1 MVKKSLTKRPL
12 IKKTKKKIYRKAGV
26 NTPSPIRR
34 LKRTLKAIRIQ
45 RSQREH
51 TTRKP
56 AYIERE
62 SEKFKSLINEGAA
75 KYKKKI
81 PTLHT
86 RGLILKAIKLS
97 AKPLQGIDLRGAD
110 LTEAQLNKIKLN
122 DAKLNGVNFTKAELN
137 QAILINADL
146 TNANFDRTL
155 LESVD
160 FTGANLTRAKFKNT
174 RLNKAIF
181 KNANLTNANFDGTD
195 LTNTDFTDAD
205 LTRAK
210 FENDMFRLTNFT
222 GAELKEAILINAD
235 LTNVNF
241 DNAGLERTNFTNA
254 TLKRA
259 KFENAK
265 LILTNFTGANLTEA
279 NLTEASLTNV
289 KFDNANLNSTDF
301 TGANLTRA
309 KFSKNILISTN
320 FTGANLTEA
329 IFLNTT
335 TSSAKL
341 PIFRNTNLT
350 RATLDKLEYIS
361 KLTNNGN
368 ILTELT
374 IKGGNNGTQYIA
386 IEKNL
391 RLENIELQNSTLINI
406 DLITSNLKG
415 VNFSGSTMT
424 STAFSNCNISD
435 CNFSDC
441 NFKDI
446 TSNLITFNRCV
457 IDNCNFSNAKL
468 IGVEFLACT
477 FTNPIWTNTDLT
489 NAFFTNSPLKGLNFE
504 EATLVNANFRSQDLR
519 GTNFRNANL
528 RQAHFDPI
536 EVRGL
541 LRPVT
546 FDINTN
552 FEGANL
558 TSANFQEAIGLER
571 HNFNGV
577 IMNGAFFTAC
587 DLTGSTFIE
596 ADVRHVQFYYGN
608 LTDCDFTNALV
619 DNALYDGSTEGV
631 VSTIGLVRAVGQEQI
646 PQEIHKAWSHVLK
659 NATFIFLSNRVSTRT
674 IKPTTAITMG
684 LYINQTLQDLITNS
698 SDIEQMKK
706 VELTD
711 QLNRCR
717 ASYES
722 WDYMG
727 ILPGTNPPITYGDL
741 AFATLEFVKS
751 ERDEFK
757 NIYLIGVL
765 EENTTAHGV
774 GGMSCAKGMAERIVV
789 KLIVPAQG
797 MTTVAPERRFYY
809 NQLINLVEPL
819 YRLPEDE
826 AAETANAAYADVD
839 VEIGAALRDEWH
851 DLHKVGTGGAFPENT
866 NLPTILANYRVFL
879 LEKFR
884 DVVMSPAKRL
894 ELNGNIERAIE
905 EMKAAIE
912 FDDTYFEGGSRRQ
925 KQRKRPLYTRIFS
938 MTTREF
944 RRLF

>member
-1 MVKKSLTKRPL
+1 MIKKSLTKKQRKQKKQRNQTNQTNQTNKIYL
-12 IKKTKKKIYRKAGV
+12 GKKTKKKIYRRAGV
-26 NTPSPIRR
+26 DTPSPIRR
-34 LKRTLKAIRIQ
+34 LKRTINTIKIQ
-45 RSQREH
+45 RSQRAH

-56 AYIERE
+56 AYIARE
-62 SEKFKSLINEGAA
+62 SASFKSLISEGAA
-75 KYKKKI
+75 KYKNKI
-81 PTLHT
+81 QALHYQ
-86 RGLILKAIKLS
+86 GLSLQGIVLS
-97 AKPLQGIDLRGAD
+97 AKPLDGIDLRGAN
-110 LTEAQLNKIKLN
+110 LTLAKLTGTKLN
-122 DAKLNGVNFTKAELN
+122 GAKLNGVNFTNAKLNKAVLK
-137 QAILINADL
+137 NANL
-146 TNANFDRTL
+146 TNATLNRTDL
-155 LESVD
+155 TSTN
-160 FTGANLTRAKFKNT
+160 FTGANLTRAKFA
-174 RLNKAIF
+174 R
-181 KNANLTNANFDGTD
+181 NL
-195 LTNTDFTDAD
+195 
-205 LTRAK
+205 
-210 FENDMFRLTNFT
+210 
-222 GAELKEAILINAD
+222 
-235 LTNVNF
+235 
-241 DNAGLERTNFTNA
+241 
-254 TLKRA
+254 
-259 KFENAK
+259 
-265 LILTNFTGANLTEA
+265 
-279 NLTEASLTNV
+279 
-289 KFDNANLNSTDF
+289 
-301 TGANLTRA
+301 
-309 KFSKNILISTN
+309 LISTN
-320 FTGANLTEA
+320 FTGANLTAA

-335 TSSAKL
+335 ASRGNL

-361 KLTNNGN
+361 NLTNNGN

-374 IKGGNNGTQYIA
+374 INGSVRGEYD
-386 IEKNL
+386 L
-391 RLENIELQNSTLINI
+391 RLEDMELRNSTLLDIRLTVST
-406 DLITSNLKG
+406 LIG
-415 VNFSGSTMT
+415 VNFSGSSMNNIIFDRCTMNHC
-424 STAFSNCNISD
+424 SFQ
-435 CNFSDC
+435 
-441 NFKDI
+441 DI
-446 TSNLITFNRCV
+446 TSNLLKFNRCV
-457 IDNCNFSNAKL
+457 IDNCNFAYAKL
-468 IGVEFLACT
+468 VGVEFKECQ
-477 FTNPIWTNTDLT
+477 FTTPIWTNADLT
-489 NAFFTNSPLKGLNFE
+489 NALFTSSPLQGLNFE
-504 EATLVNANFRSQDLR
+504 EATLVNADFRFQNLS

-528 RQAHFDPI
+528 TQAHFNSLSVNGRTI
-536 EVRGL
+536 
-541 LRPVT
+541 PVQ

-552 FEGANL
+552 FQGARL
-558 TSANFQEAIGLER
+558 TSANFQSAIGLER

>member
-361 KLTNNGN
+361 NLTNNGN

-374 IKGGNNGTQYIA
+374 INGSVRGEYD
-386 IEKNL
+386 L
-391 RLENIELQNSTLINI
+391 RLEDMELRNSTLLDIRLTVST
-406 DLITSNLKG
+406 LIG
-415 VNFSGSTMT
+415 VNFSGSSMNNIIFDRCTMNHC
-424 STAFSNCNISD
+424 SFQ
-435 CNFSDC
+435 
-441 NFKDI
+441 DI
-446 TSNLITFNRCV
+446 TSNLLKFNRCV
-457 IDNCNFSNAKL
+457 IDNCNFAYAKL
-468 IGVEFLACT
+468 VGVEFKECQ
-477 FTNPIWTNTDLT
+477 FTTPIWTNADLT
-489 NAFFTNSPLKGLNFE
+489 NALFTSSPLQGLNFE
-504 EATLVNANFRSQDLR
+504 EATLVNADFRFQNLS

-528 RQAHFDPI
+528 TQAHFNSLSVNGRTI
-536 EVRGL
+536 
-541 LRPVT
+541 PVQ

-552 FEGANL
+552 FQGARL
-558 TSANFQEAIGLER
+558 TSANFQSAIGLER

-912 FDDTYFEGGSRRQ
+912 FDDTYFEGGSRR
-925 KQRKRPLYTRIFS
+925 RRRRRRPLYTRIFS

>member
-1 MVKKSLTKRPL
+1 MIKKSVTKNQRKQKKQKNHRNQTNRTNKIHL
-12 IKKTKKKIYRKAGV
+12 GKKTKKKIYRRAGV
-26 NTPSPIRR
+26 DTPSPIRR
-34 LKRTLKAIRIQ
+34 LKRTLNTIKIQ
-45 RSQREH
+45 RSQRKH

-56 AYIERE
+56 AYIARE
-62 SEKFKSLINEGAA
+62 SASFKSLIAEGAA
-75 KYKKKI
+75 KYKNKI
-81 PTLHT
+81 QALHYQ
-86 RGLILKAIKLS
+86 GLSLQGMVLS
-97 AKPLQGIDLRGAD
+97 AKPLDGIDLRGAN
-110 LTEAQLNKIKLN
+110 LTLAKLTGTKLN
-122 DAKLNGVNFTKAELN
+122 GAKLNGVNFT
-137 QAILINADL
+137 NA
-146 TNANFDRTL
+146 
-155 LESVD
+155 
-160 FTGANLTRAKFKNT
+160 K
-174 RLNKAIF
+174 LNKAVL
-181 KNANLTNANFDGTD
+181 KNANLTNATLNGTD
-195 LTNTDFTDAD
+195 LT
-205 LTRAK
+205 
-210 FENDMFRLTNFT
+210 
-222 GAELKEAILINAD
+222 
-235 LTNVNF
+235 
-241 DNAGLERTNFTNA
+241 
-254 TLKRA
+254 
-259 KFENAK
+259 
-265 LILTNFTGANLTEA
+265 
-279 NLTEASLTNV
+279 
-289 KFDNANLNSTDF
+289 STDF

-309 KFSKNILISTN
+309 KFTKTKLGFTN

-329 IFLNTT
+329 IFLRTVQVYEQ
-335 TSSAKL
+335 

-350 RATLDKLEYIS
+350 RATLDKIS
-361 KLTNNGN
+361 YLSNNYGN
-368 ILTELT
+368 NLTELT
-374 IKGGNNGTQYIA
+374 IKGEKITRKDGTQYITP
-386 IEKNL
+386 EFNL
-391 RLENIELQNSTLINI
+391 RLEDIELQNLTLI
-406 DLITSNLKG
+406 DVLLITSNFKG
-415 VNFSGSTMT
+415 VNFSGSTM
-424 STAFSNCNISD
+424 NNIIFDRCTINHCS
-435 CNFSDC
+435 FQ
-441 NFKDI
+441 DI
-446 TSNLITFNRCV
+446 TSNLLKFNRCV
-457 IDNCNFSNAKL
+457 IDNCNFSYAKL
-468 IGVEFLACT
+468 VGVEFRECQ

-504 EATLVNANFRSQDLR
+504 EATLVNADFRFQNLS

-528 RQAHFDPI
+528 TQAHFNSLSVNGRTI
-536 EVRGL
+536 
-541 LRPVT
+541 PVQ

-552 FEGANL
+552 FQGARL
-558 TSANFQEAIGLER
+558 TSANFQSAIGLER

-631 VSTIGLVRAVGQEQI
+631 VSTIGLVRAVVQEQI

-674 IKPTTAITMG
+674 IKPTTAITMAR
-684 LYINQTLQDLITNS
+684 YINQTLQDLITNS
-698 SDIEQMKK
+698 RDIEQMKK

-711 QLNRCR
+711 QLNRCK

-722 WDYMG
+722 WDFMG
-727 ILPGTNPPITYGDL
+727 ILPGTTPPITYGDL

-757 NIYLIGVL
+757 NIYLEEVL
-765 EENTTAHGV
+765 GENVNAHGQ

-797 MTTVAPERRFYY
+797 MTTFSPERRFYY

-819 YRLPEDE
+819 YRLPENE

-851 DLHKVGTGGAFPENT
+851 DLHKVGTAGAFPENT
-866 NLPTILANYRVFL
+866 NLPTILANYRAFL

-884 DVVMSPAKRL
+884 DVVMSPDKRL

-912 FDDTYFEGGSRRQ
+912 FDDTYFEGGSRR
-925 KQRKRPLYTRIFS
+925 RRRRRRPLYTRIFS

>member
-1 MVKKSLTKRPL
+1 MIKKSLTKKQRKQKKQRNQTNQTNQTNKIYL
-12 IKKTKKKIYRKAGV
+12 GKKTKKKIYRRAGV
-26 NTPSPIRR
+26 DTPSPIRR
-34 LKRTLKAIRIQ
+34 LKRTINTIKIQ
-45 RSQREH
+45 RSQRAH

-56 AYIERE
+56 AYIARE
-62 SEKFKSLINEGAA
+62 SASFKSLISEGAA
-75 KYKKKI
+75 KYKNKI
-81 PTLHT
+81 QALHYQ
-86 RGLILKAIKLS
+86 GLSLQGIVLS
-97 AKPLQGIDLRGAD
+97 AKPLDGIDLRGAN
-110 LTEAQLNKIKLN
+110 LTLAKLTGTKLN
-122 DAKLNGVNFTKAELN
+122 GAKLNGVNFT
-137 QAILINADL
+137 NA
-146 TNANFDRTL
+146 
-155 LESVD
+155 
-160 FTGANLTRAKFKNT
+160 K
-174 RLNKAIF
+174 LNKALL
-181 KNANLTNANFDGTD
+181 KNANLTNATLNGTD
-195 LTNTDFTDAD
+195 LT
-205 LTRAK
+205 
-210 FENDMFRLTNFT
+210 
-222 GAELKEAILINAD
+222 
-235 LTNVNF
+235 
-241 DNAGLERTNFTNA
+241 
-254 TLKRA
+254 
-259 KFENAK
+259 
-265 LILTNFTGANLTEA
+265 
-279 NLTEASLTNV
+279 
-289 KFDNANLNSTDF
+289 STDF

-309 KFSKNILISTN
+309 QFSRNLLISTN
-320 FTGANLTEA
+320 FTGANLTAA

-335 TSSAKL
+335 ASRGNL

-361 KLTNNGN
+361 NLTNNGN

-374 IKGGNNGTQYIA
+374 INGSVRGEYD
-386 IEKNL
+386 L
-391 RLENIELQNSTLINI
+391 RLEDMELRNSTLLDIRLTVST
-406 DLITSNLKG
+406 LIG
-415 VNFSGSTMT
+415 VNFSGSSM
-424 STAFSNCNISD
+424 NNIIFD
-435 CNFSDC
+435 RCTINRCNFQ
-441 NFKDI
+441 DI
-446 TSNLITFNRCV
+446 TSNLLKFNRCV

-468 IGVEFLACT
+468 VGVEFTECQ
-477 FTNPIWTNTDLT
+477 FTTPIWTNADLT
-489 NAFFTNSPLKGLNFE
+489 NALFTSSQLRGLNFE
-504 EATLVNANFRSQDLR
+504 EATLVNADFRFQNLS

-528 RQAHFDPI
+528 TQAHFNSLSVNGRTI
-536 EVRGL
+536 
-541 LRPVT
+541 PVQ

-552 FEGANL
+552 FQGARL
-558 TSANFQEAIGLER
+558 TSANFQSAIGLER

-596 ADVRHVQFYYGN
+596 ADVRHVQFYYAN

-631 VSTIGLVRAVGQEQI
+631 VSTIGLVRAVGQESI

-659 NATFIFLSNRVSTRT
+659 NPTFIFLSNRVSTRT

-684 LYINQTLQDLITNS
+684 RYINQTLQDLITNS

-751 ERDEFK
+751 ERNEFK
-757 NIYLIGVL
+757 NIYLIEVL
-765 EENTTAHGV
+765 GENVNAHGQ

-789 KLIVPAQG
+789 KLIAPAQG
-797 MTTVAPERRFYY
+797 MTTFSPERRFYY

-819 YRLPEDE
+819 YRLPENE

-851 DLHKVGTGGAFPENT
+851 DLHKIETAGAFPENT

-884 DVVMSPAKRL
+884 DVVMSPDKRL

-912 FDDTYFEGGSRRQ
+912 FDDTYFEGGSRR
-925 KQRKRPLYTRIFS
+925 RRRRRRPLYTRIFS

>member
-12 IKKTKKKIYRKAGV
+12 VKKTKKKIYRRAGV
-26 NTPSPIRR
+26 NTPSPIRT
-34 LKRTLKAIRIQ
+34 LKRTLKAIKIQ
-45 RSQREH
+45 RSQRKH

-56 AYIERE
+56 AYIARE

-210 FENDMFRLTNFT
+210 FVNDMFRLTNFT

-279 NLTEASLTNV
+279 NLTEAILTNV
-289 KFDNANLNSTDF
+289 NFDNANLNSTDF

-335 TSSAKL
+335 TSSANL

-361 KLTNNGN
+361 KNNGN

-374 IKGGNNGTQYIA
+374 IKGSVRGEYD
-386 IEKNL
+386 L
-391 RLENIELQNSTLINI
+391 RLEDMELRNSTLLDIRLTVST
-406 DLITSNLKG
+406 LIG
-415 VNFSGSTMT
+415 VNFSGSSM
-424 STAFSNCNISD
+424 NNIIFD
-435 CNFSDC
+435 RCTINRCNFQ
-441 NFKDI
+441 DI
-446 TSNLITFNRCV
+446 TSNSLKFNRCV
-457 IDNCNFSNAKL
+457 IDNCNFAYAKL
-468 IGVEFLACT
+468 VGVEFTECQ
-477 FTNPIWTNTDLT
+477 FTTPIWTNADLT
-489 NAFFTNSPLKGLNFE
+489 NALFTSSPLRGLNFE
-504 EATLVNANFRSQDLR
+504 EATLVNADFRFQNLS

-528 RQAHFDPI
+528 TQAHFNSLSVNGRTI
-536 EVRGL
+536 
-541 LRPVT
+541 PVQ

-552 FEGANL
+552 FQGARL
-558 TSANFQEAIGLER
+558 TSANFQSAIGLER

-631 VSTIGLVRAVGQEQI
+631 VSTIGLVRAVGQESI

-659 NATFIFLSNRVSTRT
+659 NATFIFLSNQVLTRT

-684 LYINQTLQDLITNS
+684 RYINQTLQGLITDS
-698 SDIEQMKK
+698 RDIEQMKK

-751 ERDEFK
+751 ERNEFK
-757 NIYLIGVL
+757 NIYLEEVL
-765 EENTTAHGV
+765 GENVNAHGQ

-826 AAETANAAYADVD
+826 AAEIANAAYTDVD

-851 DLHKVGTGGAFPENT
+851 DLHKVETAGAFPENT

-884 DVVMSPAKRL
+884 DVVMSPHKRL

-905 EMKAAIE
+905 DMKAAIE
-912 FDDTYFEGGSRRQ
+912 FDDTYFEGGSRRR